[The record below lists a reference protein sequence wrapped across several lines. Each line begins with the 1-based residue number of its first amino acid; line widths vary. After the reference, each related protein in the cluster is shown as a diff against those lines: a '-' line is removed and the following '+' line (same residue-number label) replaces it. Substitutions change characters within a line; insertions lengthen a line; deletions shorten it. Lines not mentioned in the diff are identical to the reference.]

1 MPIVIGVLLAL
12 LWVFALRRWYRQ
24 APTPLESVEHQQ
36 RALDALQHAASRA
49 RSRPGTERANSA
61 DVIPSRVPR
70 DFRAPRSFAPI
81 AVALVGTLVLAGVGA
96 IWWVGRST
104 NDKQSAT
111 PATTAEH
118 RHTAAT
124 SSTSTTTSSTTTTTL
139 PPPALATITSSTSS
153 TVAVSVTQPSFTV
166 AIDASAP
173 CWVRAQPSQP
183 GTNPLFQRTLQAGE
197 TQPIPVTGGL
207 DLRLGAANNVT
218 LTVDGQPLALPK
230 QTGQVLSVTFTGSS
244 NGA

>member
-1 MPIVIGVLLAL
+1 MPVVIGILLAL

-49 RSRPGTERANSA
+49 RTRPGTERANA
-61 DVIPSRVPR
+61 GDVIQSRVPH
-70 DFRAPRSFAPI
+70 DFHAPRSFAPI

-111 PATTAEH
+111 
-118 RHTAAT
+118 AAT
-124 SSTSTTTSSTTTTTL
+124 SARHRRTASTTTTAPPTSTTTTTAA

-153 TVAVSVTQPSFTV
+153 TVAVTVTQPTFTV
-166 AIDASAP
+166 AIDATAP
-173 CWVRAQPSQP
+173 CWVRAQPAQA

-197 TQPIPVTGGL
+197 TQAIPVTGGL

>member
-1 MPIVIGVLLAL
+1 MPVVIGVLLAL
-12 LWVFALRRWYRQ
+12 LWLFALRRWYRQ

-49 RSRPGTERANSA
+49 RTRPGAEHANPS

-96 IWWVGRST
+96 VWWIGRSSS
-104 NDKQSAT
+104 NKQSAT
-111 PATTAEH
+111 PATSATH
-118 RHTAAT
+118 RRAV
-124 SSTSTTTSSTTTTTL
+124 STTTTTA
-139 PPPALATITSSTSS
+139 PPTSTTTTTAPPALATITSQSS
-153 TVAVSVTQPSFTV
+153 GSVTVSVNQPSFTV

-173 CWVRAQPSQP
+173 CWVRAQPTQQ

-197 TQPIPVTGGL
+197 TQAIPVTGGL

-230 QTGQVLSVTFTGSS
+230 QTGQVLSVTFTGST